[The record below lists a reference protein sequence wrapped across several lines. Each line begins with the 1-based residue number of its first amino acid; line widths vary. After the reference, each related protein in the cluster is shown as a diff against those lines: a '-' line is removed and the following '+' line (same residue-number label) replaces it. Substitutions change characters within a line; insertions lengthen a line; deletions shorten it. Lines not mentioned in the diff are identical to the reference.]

1 MFDPELIMRRQT
13 NASHPQQ
20 PSRASASGKLRLL
33 AGVAINT
40 AGALLLFAESFR
52 YLNPVL

>member
-1 MFDPELIMRRQT
+1 MFDPEVIMRRQT
-13 NASHPQQ
+13 HISHYQQ
-20 PSRASASGKLRLL
+20 PCYASASGKLRLL

-40 AGALLLFAESFR
+40 AGAFLLFAESFR